1 MKGFFDDVYRVAL
14 SDLYYLKR
22 NILLLLATS
31 MVTPLLYLVAF
42 GYGLGDGV
50 TMQGVSYIAFVIPGV
65 VALTTLTSSFTTI
78 ANKLMIQ
85 KRFYESF
92 DEMLLCPISKA
103 SVIFGKS
110 LLGVIKGMMCGCI
123 LLLLGYFMTDDLQI
137 TVGLILVM
145 FVSCVVFSLL
155 GVAAGMIVSD
165 IPRMNLFNSFVILPM
180 TFLCGTMF
188 SLDALPGAVKTIID
202 VLPLTQTS
210 ECIRSC
216 ALGWDF
222 PWISMAV
229 LIVYGV
235 AFYLLAHWG
244 LRNSN

>member
-1 MKGFFDDVYRVAL
+1 MMGIIEDIFRVAL

-22 NILLLLATS
+22 NILPLLATS
-31 MVTPLLYLVAF
+31 MITPFLYLIAF

-50 TMQGVSYIAFVIPGV
+50 TMGGVSYIAYMIPGV

-78 ANKLMIQ
+78 SNKLMVQ

-92 DEMLLCPISKA
+92 DEMMLCPISKA
-103 SVIFGKS
+103 SIILGKVV
-110 LLGVIKGMMCGCI
+110 LGVIKGMLCAFI
-123 LLLLGYFMTDDLQI
+123 LLSIGMFMTDDLQI
-137 TVGLILVM
+137 TPMLILM
-145 FVSCVVFSLL
+145 ILLSCIVFALL

-188 SLDALPGAVKTIID
+188 SSDRLPFVIQQFIEA
-202 VLPLTQTS
+202 LPLTQTS
-210 ECIRSC
+210 SLVRSC

-222 PWISMAV
+222 PWLALVV
-229 LIVYGV
+229 LIGYGV
-235 AFYLLAHWG
+235 LFYALAYWA
-244 LRNSN
+244 LRKSN